1 MLFSLQD
8 MKMGAMGPEK
18 MEGYAVLHVKDTGPL
33 VQMAGSQLPGIDL
46 TADGKAHALP
56 SMLPFKGHFAINGD
70 TVALAL
76 GTGSEST
83 ASDLLGDKP
92 AASPLWFMVF
102 DYARLGQ
109 IMPQGAGADPD
120 FEMFKLFGIGTFQ
133 AGVDDRGLFGWFS
146 IEVK

>member
-1 MLFSLQD
+1 MRRPAAAFVV
-8 MKMGAMGPEK
+8 GAAALLIGIAHARG
-18 MEGYAVLHVKDTGPL
+18 EGLARPVELRDP
-33 VQMAGSQLPGIDL
+33 
-46 TADGKAHALP
+46 DGKAHALP